1 MDVKV
6 VGRFIE
12 RKKTKKRPEKDQLTN
27 KVSVTTGPGLR
38 SVEFTLCGLSSYI
51 RLNSLNMVVWVSSV
65 IKYRPLILAES
76 PLGHQ
81 SLDSI

>member
-1 MDVKV
+1 MNVKV

-38 SVEFTLCGLSSYI
+38 SVEFTSCGLSSYI
-51 RLNSLNMVVWVSSV
+51 HTVEF
-65 IKYRPLILAES
+65 IKYGC
-76 PLGHQ
+76 LGQ
-81 SLDSI
+81 LSY